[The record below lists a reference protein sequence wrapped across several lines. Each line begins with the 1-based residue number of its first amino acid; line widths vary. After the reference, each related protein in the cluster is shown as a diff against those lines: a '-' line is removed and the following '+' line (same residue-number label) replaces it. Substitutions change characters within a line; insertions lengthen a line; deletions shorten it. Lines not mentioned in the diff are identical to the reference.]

1 MIQNE
6 HDGVLTGALAQIM
19 GYLRFRPY
27 DGIADDLETAL
38 QGAADEFVVKLARHL
53 RHEEEVL
60 FPAIRAAWAD
70 SAEEIGH
77 LEEEHRLLR
86 VYATELAYRIKEKD
100 QEGAYEVSRSFLA
113 ALFDHIDRERKI
125 VDERLGALKV

>member
-6 HDGVLTGALAQIM
+6 HDGVLTGALAEIM
-19 GYLRFRPY
+19 RHLKFRPY
-27 DGIADDLETAL
+27 DGIADDVEGAL
-38 QGAADEFVVKLARHL
+38 QGAADAFVDKLARHL

-60 FPAIRAAWAD
+60 FPAIRAAVPDA
-70 SAEEIGH
+70 SGPIER

-125 VDERLGALKV
+125 VDERLGALKA